1 MNKGDLLYAGKAKS
15 VFLTD
20 DPSRLLIEF
29 RNDTSAFDGEKVEQ
43 LDRKGAVN
51 NRFNAFIMQHLER
64 EGIATHFDRLVSDCE
79 SCVKRLEMIP
89 EIGRAHV

>member
-43 LDRKGAVN
+43 L
-51 NRFNAFIMQHLER
+51 
-64 EGIATHFDRLVSDCE
+64 
-79 SCVKRLEMIP
+79 
-89 EIGRAHV
+89 